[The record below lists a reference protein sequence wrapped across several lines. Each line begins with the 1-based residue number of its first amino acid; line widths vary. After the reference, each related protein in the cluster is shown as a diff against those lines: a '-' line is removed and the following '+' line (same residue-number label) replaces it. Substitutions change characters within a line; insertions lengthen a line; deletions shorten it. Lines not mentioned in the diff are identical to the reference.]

1 MAESAR
7 ASAIDILVVCTA
19 NQARSPAA
27 EELFRREA
35 EARLG
40 RNNGLVFRSA
50 GVHASEG
57 EPVLANMAA
66 ALSRRGIS
74 IDYHRSRPIR
84 REELEASRLVVSM
97 TEEHRRAVNR
107 VAPAVVS
114 RSYTLCE
121 VDRLV
126 SSDWWEPTWDGDEDA
141 MDRLR
146 SLRPMVPK
154 GKRPEDIVDPAG
166 HSVEIA
172 VTVLNELSERIAR
185 ISTHLFGGQPAEAS
199 A

>member
-7 ASAIDILVVCTA
+7 AFAIDILVICTA

-35 EARLG
+35 EARRG
-40 RNNGLVFRSA
+40 RDHGMVFRSA
-50 GVHASEG
+50 GVHATEG
-57 EPVLANMAA
+57 QPVLANMAA
-66 ALSRRGIS
+66 ALTRRGIS
-74 IDYHRSRPIR
+74 IDHHRSRPIR
-84 REELEASRLVVSM
+84 REELEASRLVVAM
-97 TEEHRRAVNR
+97 TEEHRRTVNR

-154 GKRPEDIVDPAG
+154 GKRAEDIVDPAG

-172 VTVLNELSERIAR
+172 VTVLNELAERIAR
-185 ISTHLFGGQPAEAS
+185 ISTHLFGAPPAEAS

>member
-1 MAESAR
+1 MVESAR
-7 ASAIDILVVCTA
+7 AFAIDILVVCTA

-35 EARLG
+35 DARRG
-40 RNNGLVFRSA
+40 RDHGLVIRSA
-50 GVHASEG
+50 GVHATDG

-74 IDYHRSRPIR
+74 IDYHRSRPMR
-84 REELEASRLVVSM
+84 REELEASRLVIAM

-107 VAPAVVS
+107 AAPTVVS

-126 SSDWWEPTWDGDEDA
+126 SSDWWEPTWDGDENA

-146 SLRPMVPK
+146 SLRPVVPK
-154 GKRPEDIVDPAG
+154 GRRSEDIVDPAG
-166 HSVEIA
+166 HSIEIA

-185 ISTHLFGGQPAEAS
+185 ISTHLFGALQAEAS

>member
-1 MAESAR
+1 MAETVR
-7 ASAIDILVVCTA
+7 AFAIDILVVCTA

-27 EELFRREA
+27 EALFRREA
-35 EARLG
+35 AARRG
-40 RNNGLVFRSA
+40 PDHGLVIRSA
-50 GVHASEG
+50 GVHATQG
-57 EPVLANMAA
+57 EPVLANMAT
-66 ALSRRGIS
+66 ALSRRGILL
-74 IDYHRSRPIR
+74 DKHRSRPMR
-84 REELEASRLVVSM
+84 PEELAASRLVIAM

-107 VAPAVVS
+107 AAPSVVS

-126 SSDWWEPTWDGDEDA
+126 SSEWWEPTWDGDQAA

-146 SLRPMVPK
+146 RLRPMVPK
-154 GKRPEDIVDPAG
+154 GKRSEDIVDPAG

-172 VTVLNELSERIAR
+172 VTVLNELAERIGR
-185 ISTHLFGGQPAEAS
+185 ISTHLFGALPDEAS

>member
-1 MAESAR
+1 MAETAR
-7 ASAIDILVVCTA
+7 AFAIDILVICTA

-27 EELFRREA
+27 EALFRREA
-35 EARLG
+35 TARLG
-40 RNNGLVFRSA
+40 ANHGLVIRSA
-50 GVHASEG
+50 GVHATKG

-66 ALSRRGIS
+66 ALSRRGIL
-74 IDYHRSRPIR
+74 IDKHRSRPMR
-84 REELEASRLVVSM
+84 PEELAASRLVISM

-107 VAPAVVS
+107 AAPSVVS

-121 VDRLV
+121 VDRLM
-126 SSDWWEPTWDGDEDA
+126 SSDWWEPTWDGDETA
-141 MDRLR
+141 VDRLR

-154 GKRPEDIVDPAG
+154 GKRSEDIVDPAG

-172 VTVLNELSERIAR
+172 VSVLNDLAERIGR
-185 ISTHLFGGQPAEAS
+185 ISTHLFGALPAEAS